1 MQNKKSFV
9 FIVANVLLALLMSGC
24 MSKSQPTRFYMLT
37 PTIESKQLLKE
48 NSPSRNLAIGV
59 GPIKMADYLAK
70 SRIVTR
76 IDDNMIGQAEFD
88 QWSGSLKD
96 NIINVLADNIGSLL
110 NTEKIFVHPW
120 RSFVPMDC
128 QVIIEITRFD
138 GELGKQVNLEA
149 RWNVLKSKEKAIVDN
164 KWSSIQVTIDTPGYA
179 GLVAA
184 ESRALGKLSREIAES
199 INAVTLK

>member
-9 FIVANVLLALLMSGC
+9 FIVVNVLLALLMSGC
-24 MSKSQPTRFYMLT
+24 MRKSKPTQFYILT
-37 PTIESKQLLKE
+37 PTIESQQLLKE

-59 GPIKMADYLAK
+59 GPIKMADYLSK

-88 QWSGSLKD
+88 QWSGSLKN

-110 NTEKIFVHPW
+110 NTEKIYVHPW

-164 KWSSIQVTIDTPGYA
+164 KWSSIEVSIDTPGYA

-199 INAVTLK
+199 INMIL